1 MRTAQDILTNASL
14 LLTDEGFVHWT
25 LPDLCTW
32 LNYGLD
38 AITLQKPSASAQTVN
53 VELVRGTLQTLPDG
67 YVSILRPIRNMR
79 GQNADREPRRRLT
92 VVSEQSLTG
101 FNPSWDDEYSVPY
114 RQQAKHFIFDEAN
127 PKAFYVYPG
136 NDGTGVIEMVLS
148 AIPTKI
154 TATGDVNKA
163 ESYATPIPLDE
174 TYHDAL
180 LDYVLY
186 RAWAKDGQYAGSAQR
201 AVLHYQQFAS
211 ALGIKVSVEANTSP
225 NTRTGVPQAASGITQ
240 QG

>member
-1 MRTAQDILTNASL
+1 MRTAQNILTDASN

-25 LPDLCTW
+25 LPDLCSW

-38 AITLQKPSASAQTVN
+38 AITLQKPSASAETVT
-53 VELVRGTLQTLPDG
+53 VPLARGTLQTIPAG
-67 YVSILRPIRNMR
+67 YVSILRPIRNVR
-79 GQNADREPRRRLT
+79 GASEDREPRRRLT
-92 VVSEQSLTG
+92 VVSEQALTG
-101 FNPSWDDEYSVPY
+101 LDPSWDDEYSVPY

-127 PKAFYVYPG
+127 PKAFWVYPG
-136 NDGTGVIEMVLS
+136 NDGTGALEMVLS
-148 AIPTKI
+148 AIPQKI
-154 TATGDVNKA
+154 TATGDVNKP

-186 RAWAKDGQYAGSAQR
+186 RAYAKDSQFAGSANR
-201 AVLHYQQFAS
+201 AVLHYQQFAN
-211 ALGIKVSVEANTSP
+211 ALGIKVTVEANTSP
-225 NTRTGVPQAASGITQ
+225 NTRTGVPQAASGIQQ